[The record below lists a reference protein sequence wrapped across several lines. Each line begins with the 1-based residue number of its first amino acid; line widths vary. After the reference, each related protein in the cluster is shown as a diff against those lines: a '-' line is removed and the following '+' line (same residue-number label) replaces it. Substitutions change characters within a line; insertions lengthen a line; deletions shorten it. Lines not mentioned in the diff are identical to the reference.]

1 MTDIEARRKAD
12 EERKALDAYLGKN
25 IRLEKPT
32 SSLMKSTSEWLNHP
46 IIREVLPIWLLR
58 KNGPDFPVEAD
69 HTLGLS
75 PAFDQVIPP
84 ARVSELI
91 EEERRINTEF
101 DAWIAEG
108 FVSTYTNEDFF
119 QYEPGTVGGIIAY
132 QIREHGFDLTLGV
145 GNEVPK
151 NLTSYDYWKLRSRQS
166 HDFEHILTGGQ
177 FNSLGEVAI
186 TWSRVANQTRHL
198 SPDLAAA
205 VNPYQAFAGLRMVT
219 RAMLHYPETL
229 LPTLRCLE
237 QGIAVGIASPPFWF
251 MKWEEVFHMTPADAR
266 VHFGVPPVEEVDTHR
281 EAILFRQDPEDIALA
296 AE

>member
-1 MTDIEARRKAD
+1 MKDAD
-12 EERKALDAYLGKN
+12 KERAALDAYLGKN
-25 IRLEKPT
+25 IRLEAPT

-75 PAFDQVIPP
+75 KAFDDVVPS
-84 ARVSELI
+84 ARLAELL
-91 EEERRINTEF
+91 EEERRINPEF
-101 DAWIAEG
+101 DAWVAEG
-108 FVSTYTNEDFF
+108 FVSNYDNEHFN
-119 QYEPGTVGGIIAY
+119 QYAPGTVGGMIGY

-145 GNEVPK
+145 GNQVPDNMTTLEYCK
-151 NLTSYDYWKLRSRQS
+151 IRGRQS

-186 TWSRVANQTRHL
+186 TFGRVANQARHL
-198 SPDLAAA
+198 SPELAGA

-219 RAMLHYPETL
+219 RSMIHYPETL
-229 LPTLRCLE
+229 VPTLRCLE
-237 QGIAVGIASPPFWF
+237 QGIAVGLASPPFWF
-251 MKWEEVFHMTPADAR
+251 MKWEEVFHMTPAEAR
-266 VHFGVPPVEEVDTHR
+266 AHFGVPPITEVDTHH
-281 EAILFRQDPEDIALA
+281 EAILFRQDPEDIAMA

>member
-1 MTDIEARRKAD
+1 MKDAEK
-12 EERKALDAYLGKN
+12 ERAALDAYLGKN
-25 IRLEKPT
+25 IRLEQTT

-75 PAFDQVIPP
+75 RAFDDVVPP
-84 ARVSELI
+84 SRVAELL
-91 EEERRINTEF
+91 EQERRINPEF
-101 DAWIAEG
+101 DAWVREG
-108 FVSTYTNEDFF
+108 FVSTYDNEHFN
-119 QYEPGTVGGIIAY
+119 QYSPGTIGGMIGY

-145 GNEVPK
+145 GNDVPE
-151 NLTSYDYWKLRSRQS
+151 NMTAHDYWKIRSRQS

-186 TWSRVANQTRHL
+186 TWARVANQSRHL
-198 SPDLAAA
+198 SPELAGA

-219 RAMLHYPETL
+219 RAMIHYPETL
-229 LPTLRCLE
+229 VPVLRCLE
-237 QGIAVGIASPPFWF
+237 QGIAVGLASPPFWF
-251 MKWEEVFHMTPADAR
+251 MKWEEVFHMTPAEAR
-266 VHFGVPPVEEVDTHR
+266 VHFGVPAIEEIDTHR

>member
-1 MTDIEARRKAD
+1 MKDAD
-12 EERKALDAYLGKN
+12 KERAALDAYLGKN
-25 IRLEKPT
+25 IRLEAPT

-46 IIREVLPIWLLR
+46 IIREVIPIWLFR

-75 PAFDQVIPP
+75 RAFDEVVPP
-84 ARVSELI
+84 SRVAELL
-91 EEERRINTEF
+91 EEERRINPEF
-101 DAWIAEG
+101 DAWVNEG
-108 FVSTYTNEDFF
+108 FVSTYDNEFF
-119 QYEPGTVGGIIAY
+119 NQFEPGTVGGMIGY

-145 GNEVPK
+145 GNEIPEK
-151 NLTSYDYWKLRSRQS
+151 MTTLEYWKIRTRQS

-186 TWSRVANQTRHL
+186 TWARVANQSRHL
-198 SPDLAAA
+198 SPELAGA

-219 RAMLHYPETL
+219 RAMIHYPETL
-229 LPTLRCLE
+229 VPTLRCLE
-237 QGIAVGIASPPFWF
+237 QGIAVGLASPPFWF
-251 MKWEEVFHMTPADAR
+251 MKWEEVFHMSPAEAR
-266 VHFGVPPVEEVDTHR
+266 QHFGVPAIEEVDTHH

>member
-1 MTDIEARRKAD
+1 MPDTEARRKAD

-25 IRLEKPT
+25 IRLEQPT
-32 SSLMKSTSEWLNHP
+32 SSLMKSTSDWLNHP

-75 PAFDQVIPP
+75 KAFEEVVPA
-84 ARVSELI
+84 ARVAELL
-91 EEERRINTEF
+91 EEERRINPEF
-101 DAWIAEG
+101 DAWVSEG
-108 FVSTYTNEDFF
+108 FVSTYDNEHFN
-119 QYEPGTVGGIIAY
+119 QYAPGTVGGMIGS

-145 GNEVPK
+145 GNDLPQKMTTME
-151 NLTSYDYWKLRSRQS
+151 YWKIRGRQS

-186 TWSRVANQTRHL
+186 TFGRVANQSRHL
-198 SPDLAAA
+198 SPELAGA

-219 RAMLHYPETL
+219 RSMIHYPETL
-229 LPTLRCLE
+229 VPTLRCLE
-237 QGIAVGIASPPFWF
+237 QGIAVGLASPPFWF
-251 MKWEEVFHMTPADAR
+251 MKWEEVFHMTPVEAR
-266 VHFGVPPVEEVDTHR
+266 AHFGVPPIAEVDTHH
-281 EAILFRQDPEDIALA
+281 EAIVFRQDPDDIALA

>member
-1 MTDIEARRKAD
+1 MPDLEAQRKANA
-12 EERKALDAYLGKN
+12 EREALDAYLGKN
-25 IRLEKPT
+25 IRLAAPT

-75 PAFDQVIPP
+75 KAFDEVVPQT
-84 ARVSELI
+84 RVAELL
-91 EEERRINTEF
+91 EEERRINPDF

-119 QYEPGTVGGIIAY
+119 QYAPGTVGGLIAY

-145 GNEVPK
+145 GNDLPTEM
-151 NLTSYDYWKLRSRQS
+151 TTMEYWKIRSRQS

-177 FNSLGEVAI
+177 FNSLGEVAV
-186 TWSRVANQTRHL
+186 TFGRVANQSRHL
-198 SPDLAAA
+198 SAELAGA

-219 RAMLHYPETL
+219 RAMIHYPETL
-229 LPTLRCLE
+229 VPTLECLQ
-237 QGIAVGIASPPFWF
+237 QGIAVGLASPPFWF
-251 MKWEEVFHMTPADAR
+251 FKWEEVFHMTPEEAR
-266 VHFGVPPVEEVDTHR
+266 AHFGVPAISEVDTHE
-281 EAILFRQDPEDIALA
+281 EAIVFRQDPADLAQA